1 MIKSVHL
8 RNFQGQAK
16 ECVLVAKSNYMF
28 NFPYSAIQRNSD
40 TDTLRRMVNMILE
53 MSLIMS
59 DYGY

>member
-1 MIKSVHL
+1 M
-8 RNFQGQAK
+8 
-16 ECVLVAKSNYMF
+16 VAKSNYMF

-40 TDTLRRMVNMILE
+40 TDTLRRTVNMILE